1 MATAEELFV
10 QGIAAHRGGDLE
22 TAERCYRQLLD
33 ADPDYAPCLS
43 NLASVVARRSPDEAL
58 ALYARAVDADPTLT
72 DAHFNRGNLLRR
84 VGRPRDAIFAYE
96 DALRLAPDA
105 PAPLINLGLALCDLG
120 DWPRAVECFAR
131 AAAIAPHLPDALL
144 YLGDALGRVGRN
156 AEAVLAFREAVSRF
170 PDSPRAHHNLGI
182 HLAASGATDEATTA
196 FERALELKPDYPEA
210 HNGLGVSLESVG
222 RADDAQRA
230 YREAVR
236 LRPEFADAWSN
247 LGTSL
252 GEQGRSGEAVEALR
266 HALTLAPNPITAS
279 ALVGNLLYSATL
291 TPAELKAE
299 HTAWADRYAEPLFP
313 AEPPKARTRGPN
325 ERIRVGYL
333 VGEFRSRAALGFV
346 ESLLAYHDRTAFHV
360 TAYASPLKPTGAL
373 GPLRKLADQ
382 WRPATS
388 LSDAQLAELIRA
400 DEIDILVDLNGH
412 TIGNRLLTLARKPAA
427 VQVTL
432 FGYPATT
439 GLRAI
444 DYRVTDATSD
454 PPETDAHYVE
464 KPLRLPDLGWVYDAP
479 GNAPDVRP
487 AGARRSFTFG
497 CLNHP
502 GKLSE
507 PCVEAWAA
515 ILKAV
520 PRSRL
525 VVTTGQSTS
534 AAEALAARFTAR
546 GVSSDRLELV
556 YTLPAN
562 DYLEAFQPFDLALDP
577 FPYGGGVTT
586 CDALWMGVPVLTVTG
601 ADARG
606 RQGTSI
612 LNAMGLPEFIADTP
626 DQLVSLAATWAEQRG
641 ALGDLRGSLRD
652 MMQQSPLTDA
662 AGYVKHLEAAYR
674 SVL

>member
-33 ADPDYAPCLS
+33 ADPNYAPCLS
-43 NLASVVARRSPDEAL
+43 NLASIVARRSPDEAL
-58 ALYARAVDADPTLT
+58 GLYARAVDADPTLT
-72 DAHFNRGNLLRR
+72 DAHFNRGNLFRR
-84 VGRPRDAIFAYE
+84 VGRMRDAIFAYE

-105 PAPLINLGLALCDLG
+105 PAPLINLGLALTDFG

-131 AAAIAPHLPDALL
+131 ATVIAPHLPDAIM
-144 YLGDALGRVGRN
+144 YLGDALARVGRIS
-156 AEAVLAFREAVSRF
+156 EAVLAFREATSRF
-170 PDSPRAHHNLGI
+170 PESARAHHNLGI
-182 HLAASGATDEATTA
+182 HLAATGAPDEATGA
-196 FERALELKPDYPEA
+196 FERAVELKPDYPEA
-210 HNGLGVSLESVG
+210 HNGLGVALESVG

-236 LRPEFADAWSN
+236 FRPEFADAWSN

-252 GEQGRSGEAVEALR
+252 GEQGRSGEAVETLR
-266 HALTLAPNPITAS
+266 HALTLAHNPTTAS
-279 ALVGNLLYSATL
+279 ALVGNQLYSAAL

-299 HTAWADRYAEPLFP
+299 HVAWADRYAEPLFP
-313 AEPPKARTRGPN
+313 AEPPKKRTREPG

-346 ESLLAYHDRTAFHV
+346 ESLLAYHDRTAFHA
-360 TAYASPLKPTGAL
+360 TAYASPLKPTGVL
-373 GPLRKLADQ
+373 SPLKKLADQ
-382 WRPATS
+382 WRPVPS
-388 LSDAQLAELIRA
+388 LGDAQLAELIRA

-412 TIGNRLLTLARKPAA
+412 AIGNRLLTLARKPAA
-427 VQVTL
+427 VQVAL

-444 DYRVTDATSD
+444 DYRVTDPIAD
-454 PPETDAHYVE
+454 PPGTDAYYVE

-525 VVTTGQSTS
+525 VVTAGQSTA

-586 CDALWMGVPVLTVTG
+586 CDALWMGVPVLTMTG
-601 ADARG
+601 LDARG

-626 DQLVSLAATWAEQRG
+626 DQLVSLAATWADQRS
-641 ALGDLRGSLRD
+641 ALADLRGSLRD